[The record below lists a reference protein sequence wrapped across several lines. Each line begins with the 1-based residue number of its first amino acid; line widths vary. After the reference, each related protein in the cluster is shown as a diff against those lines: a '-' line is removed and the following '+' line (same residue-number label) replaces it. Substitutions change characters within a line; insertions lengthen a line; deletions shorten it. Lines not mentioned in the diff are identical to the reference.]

1 MVREYR
7 NYAQNY
13 AQIDDHGTSTGSSGF
28 DLKEQI
34 RVVYR
39 RRWLIITTVA
49 LVTAITTLVALSL
62 PPRYVTVASV
72 LLDQSRQNL
81 MDSPSVVEESTDSS
95 SLVAEIKLLRSTT
108 YAQKV
113 VERLNLLS
121 TPQYNPKLR
130 DRTGPLA
137 ELEAR
142 LAALW
147 NGVPASWQAALSSPV
162 PDSWLVAAGF
172 AEQPASSA
180 QAEGAVIQAGYT
192 NGAKSVS
199 LEQAPSLPPPGTE
212 EYDYLMHSAVR
223 TVLAGLSIRPSG
235 TNLILI
241 EATSRDPRQAAQIA
255 DAVAEIYVQDQLD
268 VKRQAV
274 DQAVD
279 WLRERVSNLRQ
290 RVLKSEGAVV
300 TLQEEHGLSGVPASG
315 DAGPQQELMQARAE
329 RAQKQELLDWVQ
341 GLRDRGASLDA
352 IAAVLALPSL
362 TELRRQ
368 ATELERQEATLRM
381 KYGSQHREIVQ
392 LDAGR
397 HPINIQKAYV
407 AETLSGEIQAALRK
421 LESELAFAERRER
434 ELAQRLV
441 QNASDTIPGG
451 RAEVQ
456 LRDLQRQAD
465 ADRSLYVAFLNRFK
479 EVSEQQGL
487 LESDAMVASRAGIP
501 GEPEFPRPGLMTA
514 AGFTVSLALGTLLAF
529 MVEYLDSGLRTGRQV
544 ERVLGVPSLG
554 FVPTVSGL
562 KSGQK
567 LHRYLIAKPRSA
579 YTEAIRR
586 IQVAT
591 MDALD
596 AGQTSLVVLV
606 TSSLPGE
613 GKTTLALSLAAS
625 AACSDRKAV
634 VVGLDLRRPRLR
646 SEADLTPS
654 AGIVEYLSGEK
665 MLEDVLYASGDHAG
679 LDILPV
685 SSSPLSPA
693 DLIRSPR
700 MATLIAELR
709 TYYDYIVLDSPPVLG
724 MIDAKL
730 LARLAD
736 AVLFVVRWEATDEAA
751 AQTGLKNLVDRHTPP
766 IGVVLTQVDVRRHA
780 KRSYGES
787 VQYHSRYER
796 YYT

>member
-1 MVREYR
+1 MVREDR
-7 NYAQNY
+7 NY
-13 AQIDDHGTSTGSSGF
+13 AQIDDPGTPASAGSF

-34 RVVYR
+34 RVAYR
-39 RRWLIITTVA
+39 RRGLIITTIA
-49 LVTAITTLVALSL
+49 LTTALTALVALSL

-72 LLDQSRQNL
+72 LLEQSRQNL
-81 MDSPSVVEESTDSS
+81 IDSPSVVVESTDSS

-142 LAALW
+142 VAALW
-147 NGVPASWQAALSSPV
+147 NTVPASWRVAASSTV
-162 PDSWLVAAGF
+162 PDSWLVAAGV
-172 AEQPASSA
+172 AEQPPSPARA
-180 QAEGAVIQAGYT
+180 NGTMIKAGYT
-192 NGAKSVS
+192 NGAEADSV
-199 LEQAPSLPPPGTE
+199 EQAPSLPLPGTE

-268 VKRQAV
+268 LKRQAV
-274 DQAVD
+274 DEAVD
-279 WLRERVSNLRQ
+279 WLRERVGYLRQ
-290 RVLKSEGAVV
+290 RLLESEGAVV
-300 TLQEEHGLSGVPASG
+300 ALQEKHGLSGPGAVGP
-315 DAGPQQELMQARAE
+315 DVGPQQELMRARAE
-329 RAQKQELLDWVQ
+329 QAQKKELLDWVQ
-341 GLRDRGASLDA
+341 GLRERGAALDA
-352 IAAVLALPSL
+352 VAAVLALPSL
-362 TELRRQ
+362 AELRRQ
-368 ATELERQEATLRM
+368 QTELERQEAMLRM
-381 KYGSQHREIVQ
+381 KYGDRHREIIQ

-397 HPINIQKAYV
+397 HPINIQKAYL
-407 AETLSGEIQAALRK
+407 AEALAGEIQAALRR
-421 LESELAFAERRER
+421 LESEFAFAERRVR
-434 ELAQRLV
+434 ELEERLG
-441 QNASDTIPGG
+441 QTASDTIPGG
-451 RAEVQ
+451 QAEVQ
-456 LRDLQRQAD
+456 LRDLQRQAE

-479 EVSEQQGL
+479 EVSEQQDL
-487 LESDAMVASRAGIP
+487 LHSGAMVASRAGIP
-501 GEPEFPRPGLMTA
+501 GDPEFPRPGLMTA
-514 AGFTVSLALGTLLAF
+514 AGFTVSLALSTLLAF

-544 ERVLGVPSLG
+544 ERLLGMPSLG

-562 KSGQK
+562 KAGQR
-567 LHRYLIAKPRSA
+567 LHRYLIEKPRSA
-579 YTEAIRR
+579 YTEALRR
-586 IQVAT
+586 VQIGT

-625 AACSDRKAV
+625 AACSGRKAV

-654 AGIVEYLSGEK
+654 VGIVEYLTGERP
-665 MLEDVLYASGDHAG
+665 LEEVLYASGDHDN

-700 MATLIAELR
+700 MASLIAELR
-709 TYYDYIVLDSPPVLG
+709 TYYEYIVLDSPPVLG

-766 IGVVLTQVDVRRHA
+766 VGAVLTQVDVRRHA
-780 KRSYGES
+780 KRGYGEL

>member
-1 MVREYR
+1 MVREDR
-7 NYAQNY
+7 TY
-13 AQIDDHGTSTGSSGF
+13 AQIDDRDASTGSAGF

-34 RVVYR
+34 RVLYR
-39 RRWLIITTVA
+39 RRGLIITTIA
-49 LVTAITTLVALSL
+49 LVTALTALIALSL
-62 PPRYVTVASV
+62 APRYVTVASV

-81 MDSPSVVEESTDSS
+81 IDSPSVVEESTDSS

-113 VERLNLLS
+113 VERLNLLA

-142 LAALW
+142 LSSLW
-147 NGVPASWQAALSSPV
+147 NGVPASWRAAVSSRV
-162 PDSWLVAAGF
+162 LVAAGL
-172 AEQPASSA
+172 AEQPPSPAPA
-180 QAEGAVIQAGYT
+180 GGATLQAAYT
-192 NGAKSVS
+192 NGAESHS
-199 LEQAPSLPPPGTE
+199 LERAPSLPPPDTE

-274 DQAVD
+274 DEAVD
-279 WLRERVSNLRQ
+279 WLRERVGYLRQ
-290 RVLKSEGAVV
+290 RLLESEGAVV
-300 TLQEEHGLSGVPASG
+300 ALQEKHGLSGPGAMGPDV
-315 DAGPQQELMQARAE
+315 GPQQELMRARAE
-329 RAQKQELLDWVQ
+329 HAQKQELLDWVQ
-341 GLRDRGASLDA
+341 GLRDRGAALDA
-352 IAAVLALPSL
+352 VAAVLALPTL

-368 ATELERQEATLRM
+368 ATELERQEAMLRM
-381 KYGSQHREIVQ
+381 KYGSQHREIIQ

-407 AETLSGEIQAALRK
+407 AETLGGEIQAALRK

-434 ELAQRLV
+434 ELEQRLR
-441 QNASDTIPGG
+441 QNASDTIPGDQ
-451 RAEVQ
+451 AEVQ
-456 LRDLQRQAD
+456 LRDLQRQAE

-479 EVSEQQGL
+479 EVSEQQDL
-487 LESDAMVASRAGIP
+487 LESGAMVASRAGIP
-501 GEPEFPRPGLMTA
+501 GDPEFPRPGLMTA

-544 ERVLGVPSLG
+544 ERALGVPSLG

-567 LHRYLIAKPRSA
+567 LHRHLIAKPRSA

-586 IQVAT
+586 VQVAT

-596 AGQTSLVVLV
+596 TGQTSLVVLV

-685 SSSPLSPA
+685 SSAPLSPA

-700 MATLIAELR
+700 MASLIAELR
-709 TYYDYIVLDSPPVLG
+709 AYYDYIVLDSPPVLG

-766 IGVVLTQVDVRRHA
+766 IGAVLTQVDVRRHA
-780 KRSYGES
+780 KRAYGES

-796 YYT
+796 YYA

>member
-1 MVREYR
+1 MAGRRIEFGFWSQR
-7 NYAQNY
+7 
-13 AQIDDHGTSTGSSGF
+13 GSLS
-28 DLKEQI
+28 
-34 RVVYR
+34 
-39 RRWLIITTVA
+39 
-49 LVTAITTLVALSL
+49 SL
-62 PPRYVTVASV
+62 PR
-72 LLDQSRQNL
+72 R
-81 MDSPSVVEESTDSS
+81 
-95 SLVAEIKLLRSTT
+95 
-108 YAQKV
+108 
-113 VERLNLLS
+113 
-121 TPQYNPKLR
+121 
-130 DRTGPLA
+130 
-137 ELEAR
+137 AR
-142 LAALW
+142 GEGATI
-147 NGVPASWQAALSSPV
+147 QAA
-162 PDSWLVAAGF
+162 
-172 AEQPASSA
+172 
-180 QAEGAVIQAGYT
+180 YT
-192 NGAKSVS
+192 NGAESHS
-199 LEQAPSLPPPGTE
+199 LERAPSLPPPDTE

-274 DQAVD
+274 DEAVD
-279 WLRERVSNLRQ
+279 WLRERVGYLRQ
-290 RVLKSEGAVV
+290 RLLEFEGAVV
-300 TLQEEHGLSGVPASG
+300 ALQEKHGLSGPGAMGPDV
-315 DAGPQQELMQARAE
+315 GPQQELMRARAE
-329 RAQKQELLDWVQ
+329 HAQKQELLDWVQ
-341 GLRDRGASLDA
+341 GLRDRGAALDA
-352 IAAVLALPSL
+352 VAAVLALPTL

-368 ATELERQEATLRM
+368 ATELERQEAMLRM
-381 KYGSQHREIVQ
+381 KYGSQHREIIQ

-407 AETLSGEIQAALRK
+407 AETLGGEIQAALRK

-434 ELAQRLV
+434 ELEQRLR
-441 QNASDTIPGG
+441 QNASDTIPGDQ
-451 RAEVQ
+451 AEVQ
-456 LRDLQRQAD
+456 LRDLQRQAE
-465 ADRSLYVAFLNRFK
+465 ADRSHYVAFLNRFK
-479 EVSEQQGL
+479 EVSEQQDL
-487 LESDAMVASRAGIP
+487 LQSGAMVASRAGIP
-501 GEPEFPRPGLMTA
+501 GDPEFPRPGLMTA

-544 ERVLGVPSLG
+544 ERALGVPSLG

-567 LHRYLIAKPRSA
+567 LHRHLIAKPRSA

-586 IQVAT
+586 VQVAT

-596 AGQTSLVVLV
+596 TGQTSLVVLV

-685 SSSPLSPA
+685 SSAPLSPA

-700 MATLIAELR
+700 MASLIAELR
-709 TYYDYIVLDSPPVLG
+709 AYYDYIVLDSPPVLG

-736 AVLFVVRWEATDEAA
+736 AVLFVVRWEDTDEAA

-766 IGVVLTQVDVRRHA
+766 IGAVLTQVDVRRHA
-780 KRSYGES
+780 KRAYGES

-796 YYT
+796 YYA

>member
-1 MVREYR
+1 MVREDRPY
-7 NYAQNY
+7 YSQN
-13 AQIDDHGTSTGSSGF
+13 DDRDTPTGSAGF

-39 RRWLIITTVA
+39 RRGLIFTTII
-49 LVTAITTLVALSL
+49 LVTILTALVALSL

-81 MDSPSVVEESTDSS
+81 IDSPSVVEESTDSS

-113 VERLNLLS
+113 VERLNLLA
-121 TPQYNPKLR
+121 TPQYNPQLR

-142 LAALW
+142 LSALW
-147 NGVPASWQAALSSPV
+147 SGVPASWRAALSSRV
-162 PDSWLVAAGF
+162 LVAAGL
-172 AEQPASSA
+172 AEQPPAPA
-180 QAEGAVIQAGYT
+180 GADGATIQAAYT
-192 NGAKSVS
+192 NGAESHS
-199 LEQAPSLPPPGTE
+199 LEQAPSLPSPDTA

-223 TVLAGLSIRPSG
+223 TVLAGLSIRASG
-235 TNLILI
+235 INLILI
-241 EATSRDPRQAAQIA
+241 EARSRDPRQAAQIA
-255 DAVAEIYVQDQLD
+255 DAVAEIYVQDQLE

-279 WLRERVSNLRQ
+279 WLRERVGNLRQ
-290 RVLKSEGAVV
+290 RVLESEGAVV
-300 TLQEEHGLSGVPASG
+300 ALQEEHGLSGAAPGADV
-315 DAGPQQELMQARAE
+315 GPQQELTRARAE
-329 RAQKQELLDWVQ
+329 HAQKQELLDWVQ
-341 GLRDRGASLDA
+341 GLRDRGAALDT

-381 KYGSQHREIVQ
+381 KYGSQHREIIQ

-397 HPINIQKAYV
+397 HPINIQRAYV
-407 AETLSGEIQAALRK
+407 AETLGGEIEAALRK

-434 ELAQRLV
+434 EAEQRLG

-487 LESDAMVASRAGIP
+487 LQSDAMVASRAGIP
-501 GEPEFPRPGLMTA
+501 GDPEFPRPGLMTA

-544 ERVLGVPSLG
+544 ERALGVPSLG

-562 KSGQK
+562 RSRQK

-586 IQVAT
+586 VQVAT

-596 AGQTSLVVLV
+596 TGQTSLVVLV
-606 TSSLPGE
+606 TSSLPAE

-654 AGIVEYLSGEK
+654 AGVVEYLSGEK

-685 SSSPLSPA
+685 SSAPLSPA

-700 MATLIAELR
+700 MASLIAELR
-709 TYYDYIVLDSPPVLG
+709 SYYDYIVLDSPPVLG

-736 AVLFVVRWEATDEAA
+736 AVLFVVRWEETDEAA

-766 IGVVLTQVDVRRHA
+766 IGAVLTQVDVRRHA
-780 KRSYGES
+780 KRGYGES

>member
-1 MVREYR
+1 MVTENR
-7 NYAQNY
+7 NYV
-13 AQIDDHGTSTGSSGF
+13 QIDDRGTSAGAAGF
-28 DLKEQI
+28 DLREQI

-39 RRWLIITTVA
+39 RRWLIITTIALITALTA
-49 LVTAITTLVALSL
+49 LVGLSL

-72 LLDQSRQNL
+72 LLEQSRGNL
-81 MDSPSVVEESTDSS
+81 LDSPYVVEESTDSS

-113 VERLNLLS
+113 VERLDLLS

-130 DRTGPLA
+130 DGAGPLD

-142 LAALW
+142 VAALW
-147 NGVPASWQAALSSPV
+147 DRVPASWRVAVSSRF
-162 PDSWLVAAGF
+162 PDSWLVAAGL
-172 AEQPASSA
+172 AEQPFAPA
-180 QAEGAVIQAGYT
+180 RADHALIEAGYT
-192 NGAKSVS
+192 EGGESDP

-212 EYDYLMHSAVR
+212 EYDYLMQSAVR
-223 TVLAGLSIRPSG
+223 TVLAGLSIRAAGS
-235 TNLILI
+235 NLILI

-255 DAVAEIYVQDQLD
+255 DAVAEIYVQDQLE

-274 DQAVD
+274 DEAVD
-279 WLRERVSNLRQ
+279 WLRERVINLRQ
-290 RVLKSEGAVV
+290 RVLESEGAVV
-300 TLQEEHGLSGVPASG
+300 ALQEKHGLSGAAAAGADV
-315 DAGPQQELMQARAE
+315 GPQQELVRVRGE

-341 GLRDRGASLDA
+341 GLRERGAALDT

-362 TELRRQ
+362 PELRRQ
-368 ATELERQEATLRM
+368 GTELERQEAMLRM
-381 KYGSQHREIVQ
+381 KYGDQHREIIQ
-392 LDAGR
+392 LQAGR
-397 HPINIQKAYV
+397 HPINIQRSYL
-407 AETLSGEIQAALRK
+407 AETLGGEIQAALRK

-434 ELAQRLV
+434 ELEERLGET
-441 QNASDTIPGG
+441 ATDTIPGG

-456 LRDLQRQAD
+456 LRDLQRQAE

-479 EVSEQQGL
+479 QVSEQQDL
-487 LESDAMVASRAGIP
+487 LQSGAMVASRAGIP

-544 ERVLGVPSLG
+544 ERALGIPSLG

-562 KSGQK
+562 KSGQR
-567 LHRYLIAKPRSA
+567 LHRYLIANPRSA

-586 IQVAT
+586 VQIAT
-591 MDALD
+591 MDAID
-596 AGQTSLVVLV
+596 PGQESLVILV
-606 TSSLPGE
+606 TSALPGE

-625 AACSDRKAV
+625 AACSGRRAV

-654 AGIVEYLSGEK
+654 AGIVEYLSGER
-665 MLEDVLYASGDHAG
+665 MLEDVLYCSGDHDS

-709 TYYDYIVLDSPPVLG
+709 PYYDYIVLDSPPVLG
-724 MIDAKL
+724 MVDAKL

-736 AVLFVVRWEATDEAA
+736 AVVFVVRWEATDEGA
-751 AQTGLKNLVDRHTPP
+751 AQTGLTNLVDRHTPP
-766 IGVVLTQVDVRRHA
+766 IGAVLTQVDVRRHA
-780 KRSYGES
+780 KRGYGEA
-787 VQYHSRYER
+787 VQYHNRYEK